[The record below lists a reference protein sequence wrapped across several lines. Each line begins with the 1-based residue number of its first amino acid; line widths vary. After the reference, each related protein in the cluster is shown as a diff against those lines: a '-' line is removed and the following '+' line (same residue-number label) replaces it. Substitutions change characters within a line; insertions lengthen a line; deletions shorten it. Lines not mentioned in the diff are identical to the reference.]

1 MRLLLDTSTFI
12 WSVVSPERV
21 SRTAIAALL
30 GENTVREIS
39 VLSLSEVAIKQAT
52 GKLRFPKTDVQVGIE
67 DLKLRIL
74 PYTANHAYEFF
85 GLPRRHADPFDRM
98 IIAQALSENIPII
111 TSDDKFRLYQNL
123 KVIW

>member
-21 SRTAIAALL
+21 SRVAIAAMAD
-30 GENTVREIS
+30 ESAVREIS
-39 VLSLSEVAIKQAT
+39 VLSLSEVAIKQAA
-52 GKLRFPKTDVQVGIE
+52 GKLRFPKTEVQLGIE

-74 PYTANHAYEFF
+74 PYTANHAYQFF
-85 GLPRRHADPFDRM
+85 ALPLRHTDPFDRM
-98 IIAQALSENIPII
+98 IIAQALSEDIPIV
-111 TSDDKFRLYQNL
+111 TSDDKFRFYGDL